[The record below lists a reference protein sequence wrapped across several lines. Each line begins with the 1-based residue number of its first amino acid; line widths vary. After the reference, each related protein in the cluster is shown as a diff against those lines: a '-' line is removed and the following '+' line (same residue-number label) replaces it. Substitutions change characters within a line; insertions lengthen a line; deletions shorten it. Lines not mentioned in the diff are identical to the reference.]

1 MAIGRISP
9 YNRTEMSRNLVLD
22 IRLLP
27 AAAPTWA
34 AASRGFAPQVRLA
47 PTAGRLHP
55 PSSPDLVP
63 AQLLAQA
70 ASGEPGGPGAAGC
83 YGPAA
88 DRASF
93 LRPAGAGGVAGE
105 PGRRAGRVR
114 AARPRRRAGHPG
126 GPGRLCFWPVP
137 PRRHA
142 GDPPAGCRHHRP
154 GGLLPDLPAARNS
167 GSPRSGRESA
177 IRTWYGV

>member
-34 AASRGFAPQVRLA
+34 ATSRGFAPQVRLA

-63 AQLLAQA
+63 AQLIAQRT
-70 ASGEPGGPGAAGC
+70 PGGPGGPVAAGISR
-83 YGPAA
+83 PAA
-88 DRASF
+88 NGSAL

-105 PGRRAGRVR
+105 PGRRAVR
-114 AARPRRRAGHPG
+114 IWPARHRRRAVQPG
-126 GPGRLCFWPVP
+126 KPGRLCLRPVP

-142 GDPPAGCRHHRP
+142 GDPPAGCRHRSEEHTSELQSRP
-154 GGLLPDLPAARNS
+154 YRVCRLLP
-167 GSPRSGRESA
+167 E
-177 IRTWYGV
+177 